1 MPFMESPASVPVPTG
16 SSVGSSPLPLPSSLG
31 EGPGLEVARRATVR
45 PGASSK
51 LERPDSEVRP
61 TRRRI
66 DAATKLRILRE
77 ADHCHERGG
86 IGLIL
91 RREGIYS
98 SMLLRWRKD
107 RDAITKTHLVK
118 KRGPKTAPVNPLAEE
133 VRLLQKALARSEARL
148 KKAELVIEL
157 QKKVAKLLGEPY
169 LPGDLDD
176 ND

>member
-1 MPFMESPASVPVPTG
+1 M
-16 SSVGSSPLPLPSSLG
+16 
-31 EGPGLEVARRATVR
+31 
-45 PGASSK
+45 
-51 LERPDSEVRP
+51 
-61 TRRRI
+61 
-66 DAATKLRILRE
+66 ATKLRILRE
-77 ADHCHERGG
+77 VDQCREHGG

-98 SMLLRWRKD
+98 SMLLRWRKE
-107 RDAITKTHLVK
+107 RDVIAKTHLVK

-133 VRLLQKALARSEARL
+133 NRRLLKALARSEARL

-169 LPGDLDD
+169 VPGDLDD